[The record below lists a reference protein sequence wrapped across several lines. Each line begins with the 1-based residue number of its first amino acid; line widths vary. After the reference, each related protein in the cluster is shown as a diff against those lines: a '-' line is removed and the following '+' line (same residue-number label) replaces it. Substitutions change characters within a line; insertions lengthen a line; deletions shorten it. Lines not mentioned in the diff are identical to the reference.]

1 MTDQYGNPRLWT
13 FSQAQ
18 GYEDLPQPLAL
29 EEINDDARRM
39 LWDLLCRFAW
49 DAFDHDVQVADHWYL
64 IFAAVH
70 GDFFKRPM
78 DEFYADGNDFYRSYK
93 ARILSKL
100 PFNRL
105 FDLFQIMMRHP
116 NCPGEFARGVAEIFN
131 KCQLAYVV
139 DTREPV
145 TILPAATEQEGQ
157 TIQAAIDEFRASGLR
172 STETHFRN
180 AADFI
185 NKGLWSDSV
194 RESIHAVES
203 IARQLVPAASNS
215 LGPALTSLENS
226 GQLHPAL
233 KRALGNLYG
242 YTSDEEGIRHP
253 LLSYSTSPVG
263 KDEAVFMLGACASF
277 ASYLWRRH
285 QTGR

>member
-1 MTDQYGNPRLWT
+1 
-13 FSQAQ
+13 
-18 GYEDLPQPLAL
+18 
-29 EEINDDARRM
+29 M

-49 DAFDHDVQVADHWYL
+49 DAFDHEVQVVDYWYH

-78 DEFYADGNDFYRSYK
+78 DEFYPDGTDFYRSYK

-139 DTREPV
+139 DTQEPV
-145 TILPAATEQEGQ
+145 TILPAVTEQEGQ
-157 TIQAAIDEFRASGLR
+157 TILGAIEVFRKAGLGG
-172 STETHFRN
+172 TEAHIRN
-180 AADFI
+180 AAELI
-185 NKGLWSDSV
+185 KSSQWADSV
-194 RESIHAVES
+194 RESIHTVES
-203 IARQLVPAASNS
+203 VARQLDPAASKT
-215 LGPALTSLENS
+215 LGPALNSLEKN
-226 GQLHPAL
+226 GRLHPAL
-233 KRALGNLYG
+233 KKAFSSLYG

-253 LLSYSTSPVG
+253 LVTHSTAPVNQ
-263 KDEAVFMLGACASF
+263 DEAVFMLGACASF

-285 QTGR
+285 QTGN